1 MVAELI
7 DVHPDSSN
15 QAETRRAAQA
25 LADGALVAF
34 PTETVYGV
42 AANAANAE
50 VVQRLRDLKGRG
62 TDQPFTVHIGRRSD
76 SADFVPDPTPLGR
89 RLMRKGWPGPLTLV
103 FQVGDPTQ
111 TKAHGVL
118 SKPGRESVYQDA
130 SVGIRFPDH
139 PVAADLLA
147 GANVPIIATSAN
159 LAGEEPPTDAASIGE
174 ELAGKIDL
182 ILDGGPTRYR
192 RSSTIV
198 AVNGDGYRLVRPG
211 VLDERTIHRLA
222 TVTVLFVCTGN
233 TCRSPMAEGLFKQM
247 VARKLGCSVDD
258 LTNRGIIIRSA
269 GTLGINGGRASR
281 EAIEVSGSRGIDISG
296 HASHGLTVDLIRQA
310 SYIYTMGNHHRDVVR
325 SLSPQD
331 AGRALPLDPDEDIAD
346 PIGGTLDDYARVAD
360 KIAGALQKRIQEVSL

>member
-7 DVHPDSSN
+7 DLHPDSPN
-15 QAETRRAAQA
+15 QAQTRRAAQA

-42 AANAANAE
+42 AANAAIAE
-50 VVQRLRDLKGRG
+50 GVQRLRDLKGRG
-62 TDQPFTVHIGRRSD
+62 PQQPFTVHIGRRSD
-76 SADFVPDPTPLGR
+76 CEDFVPDPTPMGR

-118 SKPGRESVYQDA
+118 SKPGVESIYQDT

-139 PVAADLLA
+139 PVAAALLA
-147 GANVPIIATSAN
+147 GADAPIIASSAN
-159 LAGEEPPTDAASIGE
+159 LAGEAPPTDAASIRE

-182 ILDGGPTRYR
+182 ILDGGPTRYQ
-192 RSSTIV
+192 RSSTVV
-198 AVNGDGYRLVRPG
+198 ALNGNGYRVVRSG
-211 VLDERTIHRLA
+211 VLDERTIRRLA

-233 TCRSPMAEGLFKQM
+233 TCRSPMAEGIFKQM
-247 VARKLGCSVDD
+247 VAQKLGCPVDD
-258 LTNRGIIIRSA
+258 LTERGIIISSA
-269 GTLGINGGRASR
+269 GTLGINGGRASK
-281 EAIEVSGSRGIDISG
+281 EAIEVSGGRGIDISG
-296 HASHGLTVDLIRQA
+296 HTSHGLTVDLIRQA
-310 SYIYTMGNHHRDVVR
+310 TYIYTMGNHHRDVVR

-331 AGRALPLDPDEDIAD
+331 AERALPLDPNEDIAD
-346 PIGGTLDDYARVAD
+346 PIGGTREDYARVAD